1 MEFTK
6 NLARV
11 SALALG
17 IAGVLAY
24 GDVHAAAFQLKENSI
39 KAQGRA
45 MAGAASAKGDASV
58 VVNNPAVMSTFTE
71 RTLQADVTAIDL
83 SYTFS
88 GNGTAATGTPFQQPL
103 TGGNGGDAGDV
114 AAVPAASFILPL
126 SGDFEYLTLGAMIS
140 APFGL
145 KTEYDAGWKGRYHA
159 LESDVKIVDL
169 TLAASLEL
177 SDSFSIG
184 AGLVYEHADVTLS
197 QAVDFGTV
205 ICGQNPAA
213 CLTPGSP
220 YGPQRNDGLAHVN
233 GTDNGWGWIVGV
245 NWRPSAKWSLGY
257 SHRSEIDHEL
267 EGDGDFTVPPAV
279 RTAFDNNPNLPPGV
293 GPLLFTDSAALAKL
307 TTPAVD
313 TFSATYYATDR
324 FTVMAEA
331 SRTDW
336 TSLQE
341 IRIEFDNPVQ
351 PDSAEEYNWAENW
364 FYSIG
369 GEYKFSDA
377 FTFRAGVARDDS
389 PVSRPYRT
397 PRLPD
402 QDRMWYSLGLTWALS
417 EHFEINA
424 SYVKIDIVDT
434 PEVDLTTSTRAR
446 LVGEFDGGADLY
458 GVSMQYRF

>member
-1 MEFTK
+1 MEFAK
-6 NLARV
+6 NFTRV

-17 IAGVLAY
+17 ITAALAY
-24 GDVHAAAFQLKENSI
+24 GDVHAAAFQLKENSV

-58 VVNNPAVMSTFTE
+58 VANNPAVMSTFTE

-88 GNGTAATGTPFQQPL
+88 GTGTAATGTPFQQPL

-145 KTEYDAGWKGRYHA
+145 KTEYDNGWKGRYHA
-159 LESDVKIVDL
+159 LESDVKIIDL

-177 SDSFSIG
+177 GDRFSIG
-184 AGLVYEHADVTLS
+184 AGLIYEHADVTLS
-197 QAVDFGTV
+197 QAVDFGTI
-205 ICGQNPAA
+205 ICSQNPTA

-233 GTDNGWGWIVGV
+233 GTDNGIGWIFGV
-245 NWRPSAKWSLGY
+245 NWRPTDKLSLGY

-267 EGDGDFTVPPAV
+267 EGQGDFTVPANV
-279 RTAFDNNPNLPPGV
+279 RTAFDANPLTR
-293 GPLLFTDSAALAKL
+293 PLFRDGGALAKL
-307 TTPAVD
+307 TTPTVD

-341 IRIEFDNPVQ
+341 IRIEFDNAGQ
-351 PDSAEEYNWAENW
+351 PDSAEEYNWGENW
-364 FYSIG
+364 FYSVG

-417 EHFEINA
+417 EHFELSA

-458 GVSMQYRF
+458 GVSMQYKF